1 MKALYSNIK
10 ALRIAKGWS
19 QEELALRLGYK
30 DRSMLAKIEAG
41 KVDITVGKVEAFAD
55 AFGVAP
61 VDLIGWR
68 DDTADGIAA
77 IYAQLNNE
85 GKRTCFR
92 GSCRVHFGPPQ
103 CSWDECVYCIRGRVY
118 RHSVPA

>member
-1 MKALYSNIK
+1 MKALYNNIK

-85 GKRTCFR
+85 GKMALQAAAA
-92 GSCRVHFGPPQ
+92 GIQ
-103 CSWDECVYCIRGRVY
+103 
-118 RHSVPA
+118 SVPAYSKKGNTIMQEAK

>member
-68 DDTADGIAA
+68 DNSAAEITA
-77 IYAQLNNE
+77 IYSQLNAE
-85 GKRTCFR
+85 GQAALHGTA
-92 GSCRVHFGPPQ
+92 VAFGTMPQ
-103 CSWDECVYCIRGRVY
+103 YSKKSNTNKQE
-118 RHSVPA
+118 A

>member
-55 AFGVAP
+55 ACRPG
-61 VDLIGWR
+61 GRWCWM
-68 DDTADGIAA
+68 TSNGIC
-77 IYAQLNNE
+77 N
-85 GKRTCFR
+85 
-92 GSCRVHFGPPQ
+92 SCA
-103 CSWDECVYCIRGRVY
+103 
-118 RHSVPA
+118 SVIHRIQPYKSK

>member
-68 DDTADGIAA
+68 DNNAA
-77 IYAQLNNE
+77 EIDAVYDQLNDE
-85 GKRTCFR
+85 GKAALQTAAT
-92 GSCRVHFGPPQ
+92 VIKAMPQ
-103 CSWDECVYCIRGRVY
+103 YSKKNNTATQE
-118 RHSVPA
+118 A